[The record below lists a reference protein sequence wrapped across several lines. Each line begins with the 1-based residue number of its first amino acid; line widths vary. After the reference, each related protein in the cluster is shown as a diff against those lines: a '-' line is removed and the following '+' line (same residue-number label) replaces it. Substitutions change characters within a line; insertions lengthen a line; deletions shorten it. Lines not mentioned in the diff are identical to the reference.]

1 MAKVSKVEKFCFRK
15 VYTYITFSND
25 NRIESLLAIW
35 KNSKKC
41 YLIPWILNTV
51 QYKQEHKNS
60 ISKHFSD
67 CCHLVL
73 LIAIAKWLKLQKM
86 ISLA

>member
-1 MAKVSKVEKFCFRK
+1 MNFKIGNNGFDE
-15 VYTYITFSND
+15 
-25 NRIESLLAIW
+25 IESMW
-35 KNSKKC
+35 KKLKKC
-41 YLIPWILNTV
+41 YLIPWILNTEP
-51 QYKQEHKNS
+51 YKQEHKNS

-67 CCHLVL
+67 CCHLAL